1 MKRVGNL
8 IERIADKENLLEAF
22 YKAQRGKQG
31 KDEVCAYRASLW
43 ENIDELQQQI
53 QTTDVHVGNYR
64 TFTIHDP
71 KTREIYATDFSERVL
86 HHAIMNVCHPYFER
100 HFIYD
105 TYATRPDK
113 GVYKALERARKAC
126 VRYDYVVKLDVR
138 RYFDNISHAILKKQ
152 LGRIFKDERLMVIF
166 GKIIDSHEVTPGKGL
181 PIGNLTSQYLAN
193 FYLSGLDH
201 YIKEV
206 LRVPV
211 YVRYMDDMLLFA
223 ETRQQL
229 NGVLC
234 AVQRYVCEQLQLE
247 LKSPIVFHTHQ
258 AVPFLGYRLCR
269 HAVLLNNRSKRRFRQ
284 KINEY
289 NKQLLTNRITQSEYA
304 VGVVPLIAF
313 TRHAY
318 TRKFRKTIIGESRR
332 ALTA

>member
-53 QTTDVHVGNYR
+53 QMTDVHVGNYR

-71 KTREIYATDFSERVL
+71 KTREIYATDFSEHVL

-105 TYATRPDK
+105 TYATRPNK

-138 RYFDNISHAILKKQ
+138 KYFDNISHVILKKQ
-152 LGRIFKDERLMVIF
+152 LGRIFKDECLMVIF

-193 FYLSGLDH
+193 FYLSSLDH
-201 YIKEV
+201 YVKEN
-206 LRVPV
+206 LHIPI
-211 YVRYMDDMLLFA
+211 YVRYMDDMLLLSNSLEGLKNA
-223 ETRQQL
+223 VDNIRQYL
-229 NGVLC
+229 LS
-234 AVQRYVCEQLQLE
+234 LQLV
-247 LKSPIVFHTHQ
+247 LKPVVLGRTDCGVS
-258 AVPFLGYRLCR
+258 FLGYKLFP
-269 HAVLLNNRSKRRFRQ
+269 HKILLNKASKQRF
-284 KINEY
+284 KNKMKNY
-289 NKQLLTNRITQSEYA
+289 SANFNKQIWTERQYKEHI
-304 VGVVPLIAF
+304 VPLLSFASK
-313 TRHAY
+313 AY
-318 TRKFRKTIIGESRR
+318 TKNIRKGS
-332 ALTA
+332 LVGL